1 MNLVENRSAKR
12 YKNSKRCTPKTFV
25 SLCFVDILSSVCVSD
40 TEASLLLYFMKFVMF
55 MTFDITNFC
64 HFFLFFCSVK

>member
-1 MNLVENRSAKR
+1 MNLVENRSAKPCI
-12 YKNSKRCTPKTFV
+12 KNSKGYPKTSV

-55 MTFDITNFC
+55 MTFDIPNFC

>member
-25 SLCFVDILSSVCVSD
+25 SLCFVDILSTVCVSD
-40 TEASLLLYFMKFVMF
+40 TEASLLLYFIKFAMF
-55 MTFDITNFC
+55 MTFDIPNFC
-64 HFFLFFCSVK
+64 HFFLFSVP